1 MMKRI
6 TLAAAASALM
16 IGGAFAQ
23 STEMKQPQE
32 PSTVDKGSATG
43 SENTTPKTTG
53 AMNNVAP
60 DVATN
65 PQEIQ
70 KQQADQDARRGG
82 GAEKPHD
89 QSK

>member
-23 STEMKQPQE
+23 TEMKQPQE
-32 PSTVDKGSATG
+32 PSTIDKGSATG

-53 AMNNVAP
+53 AMNKVAP